1 MSNENYSETL
11 LSAVTRA
18 SNGTAKQVTPTAP
31 PRHFV
36 CKVTGTGAV
45 SAIISIKAIIDRA
58 VSMGHSLVLYC
69 HRLTTGA
76 PGGDTMI
83 TQYSE
88 FTQIVD
94 YVAGLRDQDVVDVVS
109 FSRLCRMIAEQE
121 LPATPE
127 ATA

>member
-1 MSNENYSETL
+1 M
-11 LSAVTRA
+11 
-18 SNGTAKQVTPTAP
+18 
-31 PRHFV
+31 
-36 CKVTGTGAV
+36 

-58 VSMGHSLVLYC
+58 VSMGHGLVLYC

-121 LPATPE
+121 FSATPE